1 MSGVKILFAHDTEE
15 ALLSAVD
22 LINTVG
28 DDGDELTSP
37 ADLDRFVAQWRITGS
52 RTGDAAEL
60 DAVRDLRGELRR
72 IWVSDDGD
80 EVVASVNTLL
90 ADARAVPQLVRHDD
104 WDWHLHATTPERP
117 LATRIAVEVA
127 MALVDVIRTGEL
139 ARLQVCDADDCED
152 VLIDLSRNRSRRYCD
167 GGCANRAHVAAYR
180 ARRAALD
187 RKPTESGSMSPG

>member
-1 MSGVKILFAHDTEE
+1 MSA
-15 ALLSAVD
+15 AD

-28 DDGDELTSP
+28 NDGDTLASP
-37 ADLDRFVAQWRITGS
+37 ADLDAFVERWRITGN
-52 RTGDAAEL
+52 RTGDTAEL
-60 DAVRDLRGELRR
+60 ETVRDLRGELRR
-72 IWVSDDGD
+72 IWVSHDGD
-80 EVVASVNTLL
+80 EVVSSVNGLL

-104 WDWHLHATTPERP
+104 WDWHLHATTPDRP

-139 ARLQVCDADDCED
+139 ERLQVCAADDCED

-180 ARRAALD
+180 ARQAALD
-187 RKPTESGSMSPG
+187 RDLDAGHEATSPG